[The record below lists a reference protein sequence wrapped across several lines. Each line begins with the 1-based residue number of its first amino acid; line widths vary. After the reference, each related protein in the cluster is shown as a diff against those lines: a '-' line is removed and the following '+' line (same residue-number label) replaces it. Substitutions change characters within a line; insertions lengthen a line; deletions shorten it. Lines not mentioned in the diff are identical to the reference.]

1 MHLDFGSELPIYQQI
16 TRSIEDDIVLGVL
29 PEEGQI
35 PSTTEISVGY
45 KVNPATVAKGYNL
58 LVEQGILYKRRG
70 VGMFVKEGAREI
82 LLAKRREDFYG
93 TYVSALLK
101 EAEKLQISVDDVIA
115 LLQRAK
121 ADRG

>member
-1 MHLDFGSELPIYQQI
+1 MHLDFGSDLPIYQQI

-58 LVEQGILYKRRG
+58 LVEQGILNWDLR
-70 VGMFVKEGAREI
+70 A
-82 LLAKRREDFYG
+82 
-93 TYVSALLK
+93 VSAVLVHCGIRDFRTTAGNRLK
-101 EAEKLQISVDDVIA
+101 RNCRK
-115 LLQRAK
+115 RK
-121 ADRG
+121 CG